1 MIIENNYRI
10 KDKKEENIKKNK
22 YELEQLSNVKNI
34 MNNMKR
40 NKMKI
45 KMAIDQ
51 HFTNNQE
58 QDMND
63 N

>member
-1 MIIENNYRI
+1 
-10 KDKKEENIKKNK
+10 
-22 YELEQLSNVKNI
+22 